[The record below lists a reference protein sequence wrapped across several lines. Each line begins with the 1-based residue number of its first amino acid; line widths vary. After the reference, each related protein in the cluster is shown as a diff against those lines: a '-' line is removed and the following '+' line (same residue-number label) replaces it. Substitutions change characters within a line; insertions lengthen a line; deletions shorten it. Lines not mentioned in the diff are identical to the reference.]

1 MYLNVGPLSSFKWH
15 IMLQFDYSLKMQANM
30 MGETGETPGDE
41 FKIMLMNTNPYL
53 LAITFIVTILH
64 SLFDILAFKNGK
76 R

>member
-1 MYLNVGPLSSFKWH
+1 
-15 IMLQFDYSLKMQANM
+15 MLQFDYSLKMQANM